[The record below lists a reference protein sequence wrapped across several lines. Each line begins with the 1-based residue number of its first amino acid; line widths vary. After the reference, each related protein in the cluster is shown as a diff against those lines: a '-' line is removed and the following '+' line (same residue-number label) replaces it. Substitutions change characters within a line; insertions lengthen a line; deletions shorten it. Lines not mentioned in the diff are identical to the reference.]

1 MKKGKRR
8 KEKQED
14 GEKKEGKERNSVQRE
29 HARDNVRYVGALCQR
44 AGRRGAEKGGE
55 WEQIERWQH
64 MRARDSH
71 GAPFVRVSATQL
83 VTVYV

>member
-1 MKKGKRR
+1 MSKRQQERRKKG
-8 KEKQED
+8 E
-14 GEKKEGKERNSVQRE
+14 
-29 HARDNVRYVGALCQR
+29 
-44 AGRRGAEKGGE
+44 E